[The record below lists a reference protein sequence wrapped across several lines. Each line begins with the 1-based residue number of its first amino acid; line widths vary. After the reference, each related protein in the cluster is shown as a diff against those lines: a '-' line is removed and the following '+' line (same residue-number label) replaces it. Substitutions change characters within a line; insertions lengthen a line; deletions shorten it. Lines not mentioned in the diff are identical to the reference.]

1 MCQTQIDQEPVLGV
15 VLLLHDIV
23 TPLPLGNGFIL
34 NSLGG
39 ASTDAGHTVGT
50 VSFPYRLSLRHVDV
64 I

>member
-1 MCQTQIDQEPVLGV
+1 MLGV